1 METAEVTTQSV
12 CEQLDPRIR
21 RTRRLLLDALKRL
34 LEEKEFDKISI
45 QDITEAATL
54 NRATF
59 YAHYPDK
66 FALLEQ
72 LIRVSFLDLL
82 AQRKVRYDGT
92 CSLAFQAMILAV
104 CDYLADLQSSAQKS
118 LSASQHQFEPFVE
131 ATVIDQLR
139 QILLQGS
146 REHPPQP
153 PANDSPNHPPDHA
166 LNQPA
171 NRTSDQAANRVPDQ
185 AADQAHNQAPAP
197 AKTEQTIPKEI
208 IAATA
213 SWAIYG
219 AAKQWVNT
227 ANRVP
232 AEEFVAVAVNLVQ
245 PIILAG
251 TAPAKPEK

>member
-1 METAEVTTQSV
+1 MEITGVTARE

-21 RTRRLLLDALKRL
+21 RTRQLLLDALKQL

-72 LIRVSFLDLL
+72 LIRVSFLQLL
-82 AQRKVRYDGT
+82 AQRKVRFDGT
-92 CSLAFQAMILAV
+92 CSSAFQAIILAV
-104 CDYLADLQSSAQKS
+104 CDYLAEVQKS
-118 LSASQHQFEPFVE
+118 LSSKQHQFEPFVE

-139 QILLQGS
+139 EVLMEGFRS
-146 REHPPQP
+146 HPVEKSIP
-153 PANDSPNHPPDHA
+153 P
-166 LNQPA
+166 
-171 NRTSDQAANRVPDQ
+171 
-185 AADQAHNQAPAP
+185 
-197 AKTEQTIPKEI
+197 EM

-227 ANRVP
+227 AERVP
-232 AEEFVAVAVNLVQ
+232 AEEFVAVAVQLVQ
-245 PIILAG
+245 PILMAGAGAVPNLRALA
-251 TAPAKPEK
+251 

>member
-1 METAEVTTQSV
+1 MDTAGVTLRE

-21 RTRRLLLDALKRL
+21 RTRQLLLDALRRL
-34 LEEKEFDKISI
+34 LAEKEFDKISI

-72 LIRVSFLDLL
+72 LIRVSFLQLL
-82 AQRKVRYDGT
+82 EQRKVRFDGT
-92 CSLAFQAMILAV
+92 CSSAFQAIILAV
-104 CDYLADLQSSAQKS
+104 CDYLAEVQKS
-118 LSASQHQFEPFVE
+118 LSSKQHQFEPFVE

-139 QILLQGS
+139 VVLLEGF
-146 REHPPQP
+146 REHP
-153 PANDSPNHPPDHA
+153 
-166 LNQPA
+166 
-171 NRTSDQAANRVPDQ
+171 V
-185 AADQAHNQAPAP
+185 
-197 AKTEQTIPKEI
+197 EQSVPKEI

-227 ANRVP
+227 VGRVP
-232 AEEFVAVAVNLVQ
+232 AEEFVAVAVKLVQ
-245 PIILAG
+245 PIIMGGAA
-251 TAPAKPEK
+251 TKS

>member
-1 METAEVTTQSV
+1 MQR

-21 RTRRLLLDALKRL
+21 RTRQLLLEALKRL

-72 LIRVSFLDLL
+72 LIRVTFLQLL
-82 AQRKVRYDGT
+82 AQRKVRFDGT
-92 CSLAFQAMILAV
+92 CSSAFQAIILAV
-104 CDYLADLQSSAQKS
+104 CDYLAEVQKS
-118 LSASQHQFEPFVE
+118 LSSKQHQFEPFVE

-139 QILLQGS
+139 QVLLEGF
-146 REHPPQP
+146 REHPVEQ
-153 PANDSPNHPPDHA
+153 S
-166 LNQPA
+166 
-171 NRTSDQAANRVPDQ
+171 VP
-185 AADQAHNQAPAP
+185 
-197 AKTEQTIPKEI
+197 EEM

-227 ANRVP
+227 ADRVP
-232 AEEFVAVAVNLVQ
+232 AEEFVAVAVKLVQ
-245 PIILAG
+245 PIIMGGAAAG
-251 TAPAKPEK
+251 AGAGIAAGAVPQS

>member
-1 METAEVTTQSV
+1 VNPVETKE

-21 RTRRLLLDALKRL
+21 RTRQLLLDALQRL

-45 QDITEAATL
+45 QDIAEAATL

-72 LIRVSFLDLL
+72 WIRVSFLDLL
-82 AQRKVRYDGT
+82 AQRKVRFDGT
-92 CSLAFQAMILAV
+92 CSSAFQAIILAV
-104 CDYLADLQSSAQKS
+104 CDYLAEVQKS
-118 LSASQHQFEPFVE
+118 LSSKQHQFEPFVE

-139 QILLQGS
+139 QILLEGS
-146 REHPPQP
+146 REHP
-153 PANDSPNHPPDHA
+153 
-166 LNQPA
+166 
-171 NRTSDQAANRVPDQ
+171 V
-185 AADQAHNQAPAP
+185 
-197 AKTEQTIPKEI
+197 EQTIPKEI

-227 ANRVP
+227 VGRVP
-232 AEEFVAVAVNLVQ
+232 AEEFVAVAVKLVQ
-245 PIILAG
+245 PIIMAG
-251 TAPAKPEK
+251 AESAQGAKV